1 MLDLYKNIRT
11 RRKELKM
18 TQTELALKVGY
29 TNKSS
34 VASVEKGVVDL
45 PLHKIHDF
53 ANALQTTPMALM
65 GWDEP
70 EADDAI
76 EAAASLINNDD
87 PLLNRLITAYNGM
100 DDQKRELL
108 VQLAENMK

>member
-1 MLDLYKNIRT
+1 MKIGDRIKQRRIELHLSLEQLANKLGINRSTVYRYETGSIESMPLDILQPI
-11 RRKELKM
+11 
-18 TQTELALKVGY
+18 A
-29 TNKSS
+29 
-34 VASVEKGVVDL
+34 D
-45 PLHKIHDF
+45 
-53 ANALQTTPMALM
+53 ALQTTPMALM